1 MNKIIVITAES
12 YKSIAN
18 ALNSKDEENHVV
30 GLTTIENIDF
40 KKNLVKILLLKKTC
54 DVSPESWKKH
64 APKTFAKLKKI
75 GTDPTV
81 VETYKSLL
89 SILVKN
95 NASKDD
101 IQFFL
106 DIFSDHIFKS
116 IKGLGFDFIDDTEIT
131 IKLKDNDKQN
141 RVLSESL

>member
-1 MNKIIVITAES
+1 MEKKIVITKES
-12 YKSIAN
+12 YDSIARM
-18 ALNSKDEENHVV
+18 LNSNDEENQVV

-54 DVSPESWKKH
+54 DVTVDIWKKH
-64 APKTFAKLKKI
+64 APKTCAKLKKI
-75 GTDPTV
+75 GTDPSGI
-81 VETYKSLL
+81 ETYKSLL
-89 SILVKN
+89 AVLIKN
-95 NASKDD
+95 NADKND

-106 DIFSDHIFKS
+106 DIFSEHIFKS
-116 IKGLGFDFIDDTEIT
+116 IKGLGFDFIEDTEIT